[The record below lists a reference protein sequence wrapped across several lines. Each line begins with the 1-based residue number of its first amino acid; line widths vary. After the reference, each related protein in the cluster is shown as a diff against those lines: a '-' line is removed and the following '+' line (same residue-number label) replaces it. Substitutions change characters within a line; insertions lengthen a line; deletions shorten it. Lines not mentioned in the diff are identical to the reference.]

1 MQAVILTGTIA
12 GFVHVVSGAD
22 HLIAMVPAAINNPQK
37 ALKNSFSWG
46 LGHSSGVLLLAFL
59 AIFIKDITPLNKFS
73 SIAEFLVGISLL
85 IVGVFAIKNSFQL
98 SLHSHSHKHGNGI
111 SHRHLHFHVKEQ
123 KNNKHSH
130 VKEQKNNKHSH
141 ALTGLGLLH
150 GIAGGSHFLAVL
162 PALALPLTSACLYLI
177 SYLIGSLIS
186 MNLFTCLISFTTFK
200 ASQKFIKRLI
210 ALAGGLSF
218 SLGLFWIQRSASVF
232 LN

>member
-1 MQAVILTGTIA
+1 MKAVILTGIVA

-22 HLIAMVPAAINNPQK
+22 HLIAMAPAAINNPQK

-73 SIAEFLVGISLL
+73 SIDEFLVGISLL
-85 IVGVFAIKNSFQL
+85 IVGVFTIKNSFQL
-98 SLHSHSHKHGNGI
+98 SIHSHCHKHENGI
-111 SHRHLHFHVKEQ
+111 AHRHFHF
-123 KNNKHSH
+123 H

-162 PALALPLTSACLYLI
+162 PALALPITSACLYLI
-177 SYLIGSLIS
+177 AYLIGSLIS

-200 ASQKFIKRLI
+200 ASHKFIKRLI
-210 ALAGGLSF
+210 AVAGGLSF

>member
-1 MQAVILTGTIA
+1 MQAVILTGMVA

-22 HLIAMVPAAINNPQK
+22 HLIAMAPAAINNPQK

-46 LGHSSGVLLLAFL
+46 LGHSSGILLLAFM

-73 SIAEFLVGISLL
+73 NIAEFLVGISLL

-98 SLHSHSHKHGNGI
+98 SIHSHSHKHENGI
-111 SHRHLHFHVKEQ
+111 AHRHFHFHIKEQ
-123 KNNKHSH
+123 NNSKD
-130 VKEQKNNKHSH
+130 SH
-141 ALTGLGLLH
+141 ALTGLGLLL
-150 GIAGGSHFLAVL
+150 GIAGGSHFIAVL

-210 ALAGGLSF
+210 AAAGGLSF
-218 SLGLFWIQRSASVF
+218 SLGLFWIHRSASVF

>member
-1 MQAVILTGTIA
+1 MQAVILTGIVA

-22 HLIAMVPAAINNPQK
+22 HLIAMAPAAINNPQK

-85 IVGVFAIKNSFQL
+85 IVGVIAIKNSFQL
-98 SLHSHSHKHGNGI
+98 SIHSHSHKHENGI
-111 SHRHLHFHVKEQ
+111 AHRHFHFHVKEQ
-123 KNNKHSH
+123 KNN
-130 VKEQKNNKHSH
+130 NHSH

-150 GIAGGSHFLAVL
+150 GIAGGLHFLAVL
-162 PALALPLTSACLYLI
+162 PALALPLINACLYLI

-186 MNLFTCLISFTTFK
+186 MNLFSCLISFTTFK
-200 ASQKFIKRLI
+200 AGQKFIKRLI
-210 ALAGGLSF
+210 AFCGLLIAAGT
-218 SLGLFWIQRSASVF
+218 IAIR
-232 LN
+232 

>member
-1 MQAVILTGTIA
+1 MQAVILTGIVA

-22 HLIAMVPAAINNPQK
+22 HLIAMVPASINNPQK
-37 ALKNSFSWG
+37 AFKNSFSWG

-59 AIFIKDITPLNKFS
+59 AIFIKDIAPLNKFS
-73 SIAEFLVGISLL
+73 NIAEFLVGISLL
-85 IVGVFAIKNSFQL
+85 FVGVFAIKNSFQL
-98 SLHSHSHKHGNGI
+98 SIHSHSHKHENGI
-111 SHRHLHFHVKEQ
+111 AHRHFHF
-123 KNNKHSH
+123 H

-210 ALAGGLSF
+210 AVAGGLSF

-232 LN
+232 LD

>member
-1 MQAVILTGTIA
+1 MQAVILTGIVA

-22 HLIAMVPAAINNPQK
+22 HLIAMTPAAINNPQK

-98 SLHSHSHKHGNGI
+98 SIHSHSHKHENGI
-111 SHRHLHFHVKEQ
+111 THRHFHFHVKEQ
-123 KNNKHSH
+123 KN
-130 VKEQKNNKHSH
+130 NNKHSH

-210 ALAGGLSF
+210 AAAGGLSF
-218 SLGLFWIQRSASVF
+218 SLGLFWIQRSTSVF

>member
-1 MQAVILTGTIA
+1 MQAVILTGVLA
-12 GFVHVVSGAD
+12 GFVHVISGAD
-22 HLIAMVPAAINNPQK
+22 HLIAMTPSAINSPKK
-37 ALKNSFSWG
+37 ALKNGLSWG

-73 SIAEFLVGISLL
+73 NIAEFLVGISLL
-85 IVGVFAIKNSFQL
+85 IVGVCAIRNSFQL
-98 SLHSHSHKHGNGI
+98 SIHSHSHRHKNGI
-111 SHRHLHFHVKEQ
+111 AHHHFHFHAKEQ
-123 KNNKHSH
+123 KN
-130 VKEQKNNKHSH
+130 NNKHSH

-210 ALAGGLSF
+210 AAAGGLSF
-218 SLGLFWIQRSASVF
+218 SLGLFWIQRSASIF

>member
-1 MQAVILTGTIA
+1 MQAVILTGFVA

-22 HLIAMVPAAINNPQK
+22 HLIAMAPVAINNPQK
-37 ALKNSFSWG
+37 ALGNSFSWG

-73 SIAEFLVGISLL
+73 NIAEFLVGISLL

-98 SLHSHSHKHGNGI
+98 SMHSHSHKHENGI
-111 SHRHLHFHVKEQ
+111 AHRHFHFHVKD
-123 KNNKHSH
+123 
-130 VKEQKNNKHSH
+130 QKNNKHSH

-162 PALALPLTSACLYLI
+162 PALALPLTSACFYLI

-186 MNLFTCLISFTTFK
+186 MNLFTCLISFTTFN

>member
-1 MQAVILTGTIA
+1 MQAVILTGVLA
-12 GFVHVVSGAD
+12 GFIHVISGAD
-22 HLIAMVPAAINNPQK
+22 HLIAMAPAAINNPQK

-59 AIFIKDITPLNKFS
+59 AIFIKDIASLNKFS
-73 SIAEFLVGISLL
+73 NIAEFLVGISLL
-85 IVGVFAIKNSFQL
+85 IVGVFAIKNSLQL
-98 SLHSHSHKHGNGI
+98 SIHSHAHNHGNGI
-111 SHRHLHFHVKEQ
+111 AHRHFHLHVKEQ
-123 KNNKHSH
+123 RNK
-130 VKEQKNNKHSH
+130 NKHSH

-177 SYLIGSLIS
+177 SYLIGSLTS

-200 ASQKFIKRLI
+200 ASQKFVKKLI
-210 ALAGGLSF
+210 AVAGGVSF

>member
-1 MQAVILTGTIA
+1 MQAVILTGIVA

-22 HLIAMVPAAINNPQK
+22 HLIAMAPAAINNPQK
-37 ALKNSFSWG
+37 AFKNSFSCG

-98 SLHSHSHKHGNGI
+98 SIHSHSHKHENGI
-111 SHRHLHFHVKEQ
+111 AHRHFHFHVQEQ
-123 KNNKHSH
+123 KNNK
-130 VKEQKNNKHSH
+130 QSH

>member
-1 MQAVILTGTIA
+1 MQAVILTGVVA

-22 HLIAMVPAAINNPQK
+22 HLIAMAPAAINNPQK

-73 SIAEFLVGISLL
+73 NIAEFLVGISLL

-98 SLHSHSHKHGNGI
+98 SIHSHSHKHEKGI
-111 SHRHLHFHVKEQ
+111 AHSHFHF
-123 KNNKHSH
+123 HI
-130 VKEQKNNKHSH
+130 KEQKNNKHSH

-162 PALALPLTSACLYLI
+162 PALALPLTSACFYLI

-200 ASQKFIKRLI
+200 ASHKFIKRLI
-210 ALAGGLSF
+210 AVAGGLSF

>member
-1 MQAVILTGTIA
+1 MQAVILTGIVA

-22 HLIAMVPAAINNPQK
+22 HLIAMAPAAINNPQK

-85 IVGVFAIKNSFQL
+85 IVGVFAIKNSFKL
-98 SLHSHSHKHGNGI
+98 SIHSHSHNHENGI
-111 SHRHLHFHVKEQ
+111 AHRHFHF
-123 KNNKHSH
+123 H

-186 MNLFTCLISFTTFK
+186 MNLFTFLISFTTFK

-210 ALAGGLSF
+210 AVAGGLSF
-218 SLGLFWIQRSASVF
+218 SLGLFWIQRSVSFF

>member
-1 MQAVILTGTIA
+1 MQAVILTGIVA

-22 HLIAMVPAAINNPQK
+22 HLIAMVPSAINNPQK

-46 LGHSSGVLLLAFL
+46 LGHSSGVLFLAFL
-59 AIFIKDITPLNKFS
+59 GIFIKDITPLNKFS

-98 SLHSHSHKHGNGI
+98 SIHSHSHKHENGI
-111 SHRHLHFHVKEQ
+111 AHRHFHFHVKE
-123 KNNKHSH
+123 
-130 VKEQKNNKHSH
+130 ENNKHSH

-210 ALAGGLSF
+210 AVAGGLSF

>member
-1 MQAVILTGTIA
+1 MQAVMLTGVLA
-12 GFVHVVSGAD
+12 GFVHVISGAD
-22 HLIAMVPAAINNPQK
+22 HLIAMAPSAINSPKK

-73 SIAEFLVGISLL
+73 NIAEFLVGISLL
-85 IVGVFAIKNSFQL
+85 IVGVIAIKNSFQL
-98 SLHSHSHKHGNGI
+98 SFHSHSHKHENGFA
-111 SHRHLHFHVKEQ
+111 HRHYHFHTKEQ
-123 KNNKHSH
+123 KN
-130 VKEQKNNKHSH
+130 NNKHSH

-162 PALALPLTSACLYLI
+162 PALALPMISASLYLI

-186 MNLFTCLISFTTFK
+186 MNLFTCLISYTTINVG
-200 ASQKFIKRLI
+200 QKFIKRLI
-210 ALAGGLSF
+210 CFAGGLSF
-218 SLGLFWIQRSASVF
+218 SMGLFWIQKSAFIF

>member
-1 MQAVILTGTIA
+1 MKSNISKRL
-12 GFVHVVSGAD
+12 
-22 HLIAMVPAAINNPQK
+22 
-37 ALKNSFSWG
+37 LK
-46 LGHSSGVLLLAFL
+46 GVLKQEEPQENANL
-59 AIFIKDITPLNKFS
+59 
-73 SIAEFLVGISLL
+73 
-85 IVGVFAIKNSFQL
+85 QL
-98 SLHSHSHKHGNGI
+98 Y
-111 SHRHLHFHVKEQ
+111 
-123 KNNKHSH
+123 
-130 VKEQKNNKHSH
+130 H

-162 PALALPLTSACLYLI
+162 PALALPLKSDCLYLI

-210 ALAGGLSF
+210 AAAGGLSF